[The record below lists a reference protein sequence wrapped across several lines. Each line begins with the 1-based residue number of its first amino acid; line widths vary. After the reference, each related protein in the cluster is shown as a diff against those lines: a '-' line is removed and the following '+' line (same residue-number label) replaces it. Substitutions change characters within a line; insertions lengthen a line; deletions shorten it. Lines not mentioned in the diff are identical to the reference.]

1 MSYIINDRQTGID
14 KSFVSRGLS
23 IHSNTVTRADAAM
36 GSMFM
41 GDEKVLI
48 PRQKF
53 MSINMI
59 GHKTKLAHLCF
70 FRLTNTS
77 SREIPTK
84 LGIAPATPPIDK

>member
-14 KSFVSRGLS
+14 KSFVSNGLS

-53 MSINMI
+53 MNINIM
-59 GHKTKLAHLCF
+59 GHKTRLAHLCF
-70 FRLTNTS
+70 LRLTNTS
-77 SREIPTK
+77 SRAIPTR
-84 LGIAPATPPIDK
+84 LGIAPATPPMHK